1 LDEGGGTVIL
11 FVMAEATIV
20 DPIKLE
26 RDRRR
31 DSFLGLIGV
40 RPAIMGILN
49 ITPDSFS
56 DGGRFQSLGLALA
69 QACKLVAEGADIV
82 DVGAESTRPGHTP
95 VPLDEEWRRL
105 APLLAALVAS
115 VSAPFSIDTYKAE
128 IARRAIAAGVSV
140 VNDVWG
146 LQRDPEMAGVVAAG
160 GAAVVIMHN
169 RDTVDPEIDIEAD
182 MQRFFERSL
191 ALADGAGIPR
201 QRILIDPG
209 IGFGKNK
216 AQNLRALQA
225 TSRLR
230 ETLGL
235 PVLIGVSRKRLF
247 GDLLGAGVE
256 GRLIGTIAANLATL
270 ARGAAVFRVHDAAE
284 HAAAFKVFSAIDDA

>member
-1 LDEGGGTVIL
+1 
-11 FVMAEATIV
+11 MAEPTIV
-20 DPIKLE
+20 GLTKAE
-26 RDRRR
+26 RHRRR
-31 DSFLGLIGV
+31 DSFLDLIGV

-49 ITPDSFS
+49 VTPDSFS
-56 DGGRFQSLGLALA
+56 DGGRFQSLEAALA
-69 QACKLVAEGADIV
+69 QARKLVADGADVI

-105 APLLAALVAS
+105 APLIGPLLGAIATPV
-115 VSAPFSIDTYKAE
+115 SIDTYKAE
-128 IARRAIAAGVSV
+128 VARRSIATGVSI

-146 LQRDPEMAGVVAAG
+146 LQRDPEMASVVADG
-160 GAAVVIMHN
+160 GAVVVMMHN
-169 RDTVDPEIDIEAD
+169 RDAVDPEVDIEAD

-191 ALADGAGIPR
+191 TLAEAAGIPR
-201 QRILIDPG
+201 QHMLIDPG
-209 IGFGKNK
+209 VGFGKTK

-230 ETLGL
+230 ETFGL

-247 GDLLGAGVE
+247 GDLLGVGVE
-256 GRLIGTIAANLATL
+256 GRLIGTLAANLATL

-284 HAAAFKVFSAIDDA
+284 HAAAFKVFRAIDSA